1 MSNVLNKL
9 TKQYLQSVNTPDYPT
24 SEWLINPV
32 LPLCNQKFW
41 VIEGDTIREMTQG
54 EKIVYLHLHESTV
67 YLIEEKQLLINVN
80 GAGYEA
86 DANAIINP
94 NMPNCD
100 LKYTK
105 VIGGE
110 VVEMSVEEQDAV
122 DLAEAIPI
130 KQDVIKQECTAHI
143 LAVYPESIQRSASM
157 GLYSLDA
164 VDSMKVFIAG
174 CIIEENRC
182 FDELE
187 AATTINEV
195 EMVTANFP
203 EA

>member
-1 MSNVLNKL
+1 MANVLNKI
-9 TKQYLQSVNTPDYPT
+9 TKQYLRSVNTPDYPT

-32 LPLCNQKFW
+32 IPLCDQKFW
-41 VIEGDTIREMTQG
+41 VIEGNTIREMTQG
-54 EKIVYLHLHESTV
+54 EKIVYLYLHESTV

-80 GAGYEA
+80 GVEYEA

-94 NMPNCD
+94 TMPNCD

-105 VIGGE
+105 VVAGE
-110 VVEMSVEEQDAV
+110 VVEMTLAEQDAV

-130 KQDVIKQECTAHI
+130 KQDVIKQECTVHI
-143 LAVYPESIQRSASM
+143 LAVYPETIQRSAAM
-157 GLYSLDA
+157 GLYSLGV
-164 VDSMKVFIAG
+164 VDIMKVFIAG

-182 FDELE
+182 FDALE
-187 AATTINEV
+187 IATTLTEV
-195 EMVTANFP
+195 EMVAATFP